1 MYCMKGDLVKMSV
14 DINLSGD
21 EWFIGD
27 EEWSYRD
34 IQVSVP
40 ENTRH
45 VMKRVPT
52 PYPSYESFTETCKYI
67 ELAEDTNF
75 CNIWCRWITEIGCD
89 ILMLYKKLLFK

>member
-1 MYCMKGDLVKMSV
+1 MKVGRGDESI
-14 DINLSGD
+14 DINLSGE

-34 IQVSVP
+34 IQVSMP

-52 PYPSYESFTETCKYI
+52 PYPSYESFTETCKHI
-67 ELAEDTNF
+67 EPNDAANF
-75 CNIWCRWITEIGCD
+75 CNILYRWITQIGCN
-89 ILMLYKKLLFK
+89 IQILYKKLLFK

>member
-1 MYCMKGDLVKMSV
+1 MKDKRLNMSV
-14 DINLSGD
+14 DLNISGD

-45 VMKRVPT
+45 VFKRVPT

-67 ELAEDTNF
+67 EPVETTNF
-75 CNIWCRWITEIGCD
+75 CNILRRWITEIGCN